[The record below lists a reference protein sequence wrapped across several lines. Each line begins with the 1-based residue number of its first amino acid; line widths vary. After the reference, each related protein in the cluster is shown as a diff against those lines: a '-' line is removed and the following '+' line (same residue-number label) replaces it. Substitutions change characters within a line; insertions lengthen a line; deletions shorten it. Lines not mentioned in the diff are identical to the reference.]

1 MEDPEIRFH
10 SGIPV
15 GHKFLAFLLAAA
27 VAGAGCAWLIWKST
41 RSASAAVLAFNLTL
55 AQHLDSGI
63 ASAPHPAIAL
73 ANLMLNDQT
82 VARLAKQ
89 ARVASSTPAGQ
100 IGEFRSSLQFAET
113 PAQQLE
119 VRFQSGDG
127 SQSIAVAN
135 DVAHVLAAWTPA
147 AAAATTPPPPAQA
160 ATPPTPQPA
169 PVAQG
174 QSHPAAAGSPAS
186 QAAPPPPPLSA
197 ALRKLGAH
205 LTAMGQQVDRLSA
218 GGAALYGGEQ
228 AAYTE
233 SRQQSLLKSG
243 VREAQRTL
251 AGLHHPYAKELAD
264 PVVRGRMDEIHQ
276 ALDSILPGGVAAVG
290 VSRSELRSE
299 RSELSQAVWILNR
312 ETDGIQLE
320 EAAHP
325 ALSAQPAAPPAEA
338 AAAQPAEAPAQP
350 APAAA
355 QPASTSSPAAAASS
369 QSPVQEQNIPPATQA
384 AQAPQPAVES
394 PWSIVHL
401 AVPASR
407 PRLWPAITAGILCGL
422 LYLGIAAFAYRR
434 GANDDIY
441 PELRSAAPQRMI
453 TPDDPVSLDEA
464 SAAEPESPRVEPA
477 SRHRAAFVFQ
487 QAPPED
493 ATARVEG
500 TATPAEERLPLR

>member
-1 MEDPEIRFH
+1 M
-10 SGIPV
+10 
-15 GHKFLAFLLAAA
+15 
-27 VAGAGCAWLIWKST
+27 T
-41 RSASAAVLAFNLTL
+41 RPL
-55 AQHLDSGI
+55 
-63 ASAPHPAIAL
+63 P
-73 ANLMLNDQT
+73 
-82 VARLAKQ
+82 
-89 ARVASSTPAGQ
+89 
-100 IGEFRSSLQFAET
+100 
-113 PAQQLE
+113 
-119 VRFQSGDG
+119 G
-127 SQSIAVAN
+127 SQSRRASRR
-135 DVAHVLAAWTPA
+135 LRLPA
-147 AAAATTPPPPAQA
+147 KSASSVPVSSSPRRLLNNWRFASSPGMARNPSRSPMTSRMSSPHGPPLQP
-160 ATPPTPQPA
+160 PQPRRRLPRRPQLLPLRNQRPSRRA
-169 PVAQG
+169 SRIQPPRG
-174 QSHPAAAGSPAS
+174 PLHPKPLRPRLPCLRRLESWAHISPQWVSKSTGSP
-186 QAAPPPPPLSA
+186 
-197 ALRKLGAH
+197 R
-205 LTAMGQQVDRLSA
+205 
-218 GGAALYGGEQ
+218 GAALYGGEQ

-251 AGLHHPYAKELAD
+251 ASFHHPYAKELAD